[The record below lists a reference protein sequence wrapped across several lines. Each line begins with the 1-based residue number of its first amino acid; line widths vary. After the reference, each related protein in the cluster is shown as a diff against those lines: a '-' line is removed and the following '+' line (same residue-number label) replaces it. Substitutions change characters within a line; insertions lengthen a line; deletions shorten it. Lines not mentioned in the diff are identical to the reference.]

1 MENNIECI
9 KAKLSLVCYAIWSV
23 KLHVSLNTLKMIYYS
38 YFHCVSTYGTLFWG
52 HSWDSVKIFRLQ
64 KKIIRIM
71 IGCGSSDS
79 CRKLF
84 SNLEIISLLSQYI
97 LSLLLLVIRNRN
109 QFLVNSEIYHIDTR
123 QYADSHQ
130 PSMKLTKYQTGV
142 D

>member
-1 MENNIECI
+1 MQ
-9 KAKLSLVCYAIWSV
+9 SV
-23 KLHVSLNTLKMIYYS
+23 ETYVSLNTLKIIQYS
-38 YFHCVSTYGTLFWG
+38 YFHSVMTYDLLFWR
-52 HSWDSVKIFRLQ
+52 HSSDSIKIFRLQ
-64 KKIIRIM
+64 KIIRIM
-71 IGCGSSDS
+71 KVCRSNDS